1 MPVSHRA
8 YGLYG
13 QARTVNAYG
22 HPKTRGPAAVSS
34 FVASHKCLSLERWRQ
49 YEAST
54 VKPGFYKPQQLTVE
68 TVRAARHGQRVRPL
82 RSRTVT
88 SYGLYGEPDLTVR
101 NFCSLAKNPYGQYGL
116 HGHAPGQPT
125 VSTVTWP

>member
-22 HPKTRGPAAVSS
+22 LPKTRGPAAVSS
-34 FVASHKCLSLERWRQ
+34 FVASHRCLSFECWRQ

-68 TVRAARHGQRVRPL
+68 TVQTVAANRRD
-82 RSRTVT
+82 RS
-88 SYGLYGEPDLTVR
+88 
-101 NFCSLAKNPYGQYGL
+101 N
-116 HGHAPGQPT
+116 
-125 VSTVTWP
+125 WP